1 MLQVNIEMNAC
12 LYLKCFDFLWMDTH
26 INHGKRRNHVEQ
38 KACCLQVKGTG
49 HFVTHVSPT
58 LLVHLNVV
66 GAQYV
71 QAEQTIKLLLTCKI
85 FPWHSSLSASF
96 YRGRNWGHIG
106 HIMTTYLVCVHSR
119 DYNSAFLSTT
129 GELFIKLK

>member
-1 MLQVNIEMNAC
+1 M
-12 LYLKCFDFLWMDTH
+12 
-26 INHGKRRNHVEQ
+26 EQ

-96 YRGRNWGHIG
+96 YRGRN
-106 HIMTTYLVCVHSR
+106 
-119 DYNSAFLSTT
+119 
-129 GELFIKLK
+129 